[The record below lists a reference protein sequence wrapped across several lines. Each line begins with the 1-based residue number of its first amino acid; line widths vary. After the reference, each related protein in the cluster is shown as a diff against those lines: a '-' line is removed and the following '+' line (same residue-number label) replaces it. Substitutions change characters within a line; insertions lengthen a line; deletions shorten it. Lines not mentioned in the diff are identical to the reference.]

1 MHGSSVLQPTIYSEH
16 KDSKSSFPGCGV
28 GSLSLHWPHWSIGEP
43 DLWIGKDR
51 GTWNKNLSRH
61 LKQSKKRSRTRRF
74 VPMARLIHTWQ
85 DYYRIQIPLIISS
98 FRQSYMQLAHSIVR
112 TGPDDPGGS
121 PRKIIA
127 SFRPAGHW
135 DTGFHTERATRF
147 GVAPDGTQTAH
158 SG

>member
-1 MHGSSVLQPTIYSEH
+1 MHGSKFYSQLFILST
-16 KDSKSSFPGCGV
+16 KTQSRLSLGV
-28 GSLSLHWPHWSIGEP
+28 VWGLSLHWPHWSIGEP

-74 VPMARLIHTWQ
+74 VPMATLIQTWQ
-85 DYYRIQIPLIISS
+85 DYYRIQIPLIRS
-98 FRQSYMQLAHSIVR
+98 FRQSYIQLAHSIVR